1 MPSADAAL
9 VNPNGIKT
17 LLANGYRKFFIKGR
31 LVFKNGPRGLPK
43 NPPDCTI
50 LDRWVFNNSILVAE
64 LSAKVL
70 RSH

>member
-50 LDRWVFNNSILVAE
+50 LDR
-64 LSAKVL
+64 
-70 RSH
+70 